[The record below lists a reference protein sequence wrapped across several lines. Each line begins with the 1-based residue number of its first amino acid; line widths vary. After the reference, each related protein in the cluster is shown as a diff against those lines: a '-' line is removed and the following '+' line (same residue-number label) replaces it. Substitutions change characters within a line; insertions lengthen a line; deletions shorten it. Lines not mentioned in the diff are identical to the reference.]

1 MLRGFNH
8 YAPPRLNTQCLSLLV
23 RSAEI
28 FQRVESKGDMN
39 KAGGLR
45 IFVLT
50 WHVNEGNAM
59 MFVIIAISQSQQEQS
74 SMGGDRT

>member
-1 MLRGFNH
+1 MLSGLTY
-8 YAPPRLNTQCLSLLV
+8 YAPPRLNAQCLSLLV

-45 IFVLT
+45 VFVLT
-50 WHVNEGNAM
+50 WHVNESNA
-59 MFVIIAISQSQQEQS
+59 ICS
-74 SMGGDRT
+74 SS